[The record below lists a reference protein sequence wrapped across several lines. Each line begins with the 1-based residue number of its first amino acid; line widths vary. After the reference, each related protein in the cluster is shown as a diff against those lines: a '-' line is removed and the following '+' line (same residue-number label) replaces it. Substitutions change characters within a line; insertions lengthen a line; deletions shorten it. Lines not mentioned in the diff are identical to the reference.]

1 MFPEVDDALVNYEV
15 CRGTY
20 APNCDPLTVDKLP
33 PLSIL
38 QKSDG
43 EMRKSENTGSMAK
56 FPFYG
61 NFDL

>member
-15 CRGTY
+15 CRGTN
-20 APNCDPLTVDKLP
+20 APNCDPLT
-33 PLSIL
+33 IL

-43 EMRKSENTGSMAK
+43 KMRKSENTGSMAK
-56 FPFYG
+56 FPFHG